1 MPLEPRLKILSIAN
15 APEDTT
21 NIEHENDAH
30 TDDVTKSDAHKSEV
44 PCHHVSNNEVEAAA
58 DLGNYQQTPASKE
71 QVDPSGYGPIE
82 EAEQRANDLQS
93 KIKAAQREARATF

>member
-1 MPLEPRLKILSIAN
+1 MSPRATPISLKYHAI
-15 APEDTT
+15 TFRT
-21 NIEHENDAH
+21 
-30 TDDVTKSDAHKSEV
+30 TKS
-44 PCHHVSNNEVEAAA
+44 EAAA

-93 KIKAAQREARATF
+93 KIKAAQREARAKF